1 MQVEI
6 FLCRKYN
13 SKRLNWCFIVH
24 CQIHFFSK
32 RCFSRFIA
40 SATTQR
46 KISLQMTLRNKE
58 GPHCK
63 ERDLS
68 FTKYTNTT
76 KNFPEI
82 SCGGTF
88 KRENILGG
96 GGVVPIALVGGGL
109 CHGGNGAV
117 QIAVSQKPTIL
128 NSCCSPANKLSKY
141 FEDNS

>member
-1 MQVEI
+1 MCATFGDAEKI

-76 KNFPEI
+76 KNFPEM
-82 SCGGTF
+82 SSDGAFNGD
-88 KRENILGG
+88 NMLAG
-96 GGVVPIALVGGGL
+96 GGVVPIALVGGGF
-109 CHGGNGAV
+109 CHGGNNGVV
-117 QIAVSQKPTIL
+117 QSYFYLSIVVS
-128 NSCCSPANKLSKY
+128 SC
-141 FEDNS
+141 